1 MNTLVVGDPH
11 LKVANLSLA
20 VEFIIWLENVIE
32 DLDPDTVVILGDVFH
47 THNVVRSE
55 IMALLNDF
63 LTRASQQYAS
73 KKLYPCFFIL
83 VGNHDMAHHKTPDI
97 HAWLPFKGKFKNV
110 FIIDKPSTM
119 FGMIPYI
126 DDPEEFKQAFDSM
139 RDKPVIFCHQTFR
152 GANFG
157 FVTSKEGAVVPTDYP
172 GQIISGH
179 IHKGQDLGCV
189 WYPGTPFAQE
199 ASDHNE
205 VKGIYL
211 YDQESRKR
219 TFIKSPLPQWVT
231 SKAAPANFAEVIAK
245 MDKTNRN
252 HLVIEG
258 PGPEVSA
265 VVDSKQFKELKK
277 EYGFS
282 VKKVSTSTDKSTK
295 SLKKV
300 STVEDAVV
308 EYVDRIYDG
317 AVDREQLKA
326 RCLAA
331 LQ

>member
-1 MNTLVVGDPH
+1 MKVLIVGDPH
-11 LKVANLSLA
+11 LKTSSHAA
-20 VEFIIWLENVIE
+20 VVRFLLWLHELIE
-32 DLDPDTVVILGDVFH
+32 ETKPDLVVNLGDTFH
-47 THNVVRSE
+47 THNVIRSE
-55 IMALLNDF
+55 IMALVNNHLKVV
-63 LTRASQQYAS
+63 SQLGPKY
-73 KKLYPCFFIL
+73 YIL

-97 HAWLPFKGKFKNV
+97 HAWLPYVGKYSNV
-110 FIIDKPSTM
+110 RIVDAPISGKDFA
-119 FGMIPYI
+119 MIPYI
-126 DDPEEFKQAFDSM
+126 DSPEEF
-139 RDKPVIFCHQTFR
+139 DKISKAAMAAAPLIFCHQTFR

-157 FVTSKEGAVVPTDYP
+157 FITTKEGAQVPTDYT
-172 GQIISGH
+172 GQIVSGH

-211 YDQESRKR
+211 YDSDTKER
-219 TFIKSPLPQWVT
+219 TFYPSPLPQWVT
-231 SKAAPANFAEVIAK
+231 SKVTPANFADEIVK
-245 MDKTNRN
+245 MNKDNKN

-265 VVDSKQFKELKK
+265 AVDSKSFKDLRK

-282 VKKVSTSTDKSTK
+282 VKKQSTSMDKSSK
-295 SLKKV
+295 SIRKV

-308 EYVDRIYDG
+308 EYVDRIYEG
-317 AVDREQLKA
+317 ALDRAQLKTK
-326 RCLAA
+326 CLTA